1 MKYLRAA
8 IRFFLFLASTFGLY
22 LTWFI
27 FSPFIP
33 NKIYWRQ
40 VIFGS
45 WARAFITIARMK
57 VEVVG
62 VPPKSP
68 FFLVTNH
75 LSYTDIPVIRS
86 VLDSV
91 FVAKGEIQGWFA
103 AGRICRDMGAIFI
116 DRQNRRDI
124 PRAGQDILKSLEQGE
139 GVTVFPEGT
148 STKGENVLKFNSSF
162 LEFAAQSDLPVHY
175 AAISY
180 KTAPGQLPPS
190 ATVCWWDEK
199 SFGEHLWV
207 LFQLKEVTAII
218 TFGEQPILSPNR
230 KELAQK
236 LWEAVNDKY
245 IPVP

>member
-8 IRFFLFLASTFGLY
+8 VRMFLFVFSTLGLY
-22 LTWFI
+22 SAWFI
-27 FSPFIP
+27 GDFFIP

-40 VIFGS
+40 IIFGS
-45 WARAFITIARMK
+45 WARAFVKIARIK
-57 VEVVG
+57 VEVIG
-62 VPPKSP
+62 TPPRAP

-86 VLDSV
+86 VLNGV
-91 FVAKGEIQGWFA
+91 FVAKGEIEGWFL
-103 AGRICRDMGAIFI
+103 AGKIVRDMGAIFI
-116 DRQNRRDI
+116 NRQNRRDI
-124 PRAGQDILKSLEQGE
+124 PRAGMQILNTLENGE

-175 AAISY
+175 GALTYQTPSDE
-180 KTAPGQLPPS
+180 PPPS

-199 SFGEHLWV
+199 SFMEHMWY
-207 LFQLKEVTAII
+207 LFQVKKITAII
-218 TFGEQPILSPNR
+218 TFGDEPILSPNR

-236 LWEAVNDKY
+236 LWTAVKDKY
-245 IPVP
+245 IPVS

>member
-8 IRFFLFLASTFGLY
+8 VRMFLFVASTLGLY
-22 LTWFI
+22 STWFVL
-27 FSPFIP
+27 SPFIP

-45 WARAFITIARMK
+45 WAQAFRRIAKMK
-57 VEVVG
+57 IEVVG
-62 VPPKSP
+62 TPPKPP

-86 VLDSV
+86 VLNGV
-91 FVAKGEIQGWFA
+91 FVAKGEIEGWFL

-124 PRAGQDILKSLEQGE
+124 PRAGQNILKALEQGE

-148 STKGENVLKFNSSF
+148 STKGENILKFNSSF

-175 AAISY
+175 AAIMY
-180 KTAPGQLPPS
+180 KTPDSEPPPS
-190 ATVCWWDEK
+190 ASVCWWDEK

-207 LFQLKEVTAII
+207 LFQLKEVTAIVN
-218 TFGEQPILSPNR
+218 FGEQPILSSNR

-236 LWEAVNDKY
+236 LWTAVSEKY
-245 IPVP
+245 IPVS